1 MSLADLKTQFIHER
15 SLGLP
20 LLSVLKPSIGDFL
33 VRLRWNTFLFYPKHT
48 HYYILP
54 IHAPQVAEIDQR
66 SPQELTSVFIKS
78 WSVSL
83 GGFVPLS
90 PHFLSGHI
98 QCHFKIAGID
108 IGDDVEE
115 TVRQVT
121 NLADAVVAGS
131 CNLTMIPDALVSLRV
146 HCVVEWWVRMIINLL
161 AGVKEPNRPFA
172 CDEAAA
178 LLLTDI
184 CLEYCEYAL
193 KRLNRPV
200 HITAFNEIALERLGP
215 EDAVAIYES
224 GANCPLPV
232 ASCPLRTAQNSSTIP
247 SSSSNAVNGPPGG
260 ESRFGPLL

>member
-33 VRLRWNTFLFYPKHT
+33 
-48 HYYILP
+48 I
-54 IHAPQVAEIDQR
+54 AEIDQR

-90 PHFLSGHI
+90 PQFLSGHI
-98 QCHFKIAGID
+98 QCHFKIAGVD
-108 IGDDVEE
+108 IGDDVDE

-121 NLADAVVAGS
+121 NLADAVGAGRCS
-131 CNLTMIPDALVSLRV
+131 LTMIPDALVNLRV
-146 HCVVEWWVRMIINLL
+146 HCVVEWWVRMIINQL
-161 AGVKEPNRPFA
+161 AGVQDPNRPFA

-215 EDAVAIYES
+215 EDAVAFYES
-224 GANCPLPV
+224 EANCPLPA
-232 ASCPLRTAQNSSTIP
+232 ASCPLRPPRNSS
-247 SSSSNAVNGPPGG
+247 SLAALSSNSSKEPAGG
-260 ESRFGPLL
+260 ETNFGPFL